1 MNYEKPSIL
10 LSSLI
15 LIFAFLSLNSPL
27 IQAQKRSA
35 PAIQVGAYYF
45 DGWTGQTPMHMPRA
59 LIDSF
64 PEREPV
70 WGWLTSSPKVLSSQ
84 IDAAADAGLSFFSFC
99 WYYSSNKQG
108 EVIDDPKNHA
118 LSLYLKAANK
128 DRLKFCLLVANHQ
141 GHYVEPADWAKVSKI
156 WLQLFKE
163 PTHLQVN
170 GRPLLIFFSASS
182 LVSQFG
188 SAQAVRQAFDSL
200 RAAAV
205 KSGLPGVTI
214 AACVSPNQDSFKQTQ
229 ECGFDLLTG
238 YNYHSAGFKPN
249 ITNTPIDSMTIAS
262 RRLWDQFKQSPVPY
276 IPTVTLNW
284 DPRPWANLNKAYHT
298 SPRYTGFSS
307 NSVYK
312 DVQMARQW
320 IERNPDKTPK
330 EKIALL
336 YAWNEYGEGAWLTP
350 SRSAKDNPLMGI
362 KKALKR

>member
-1 MNYEKPSIL
+1 MTYSTPGL
-10 LSSLI
+10 VRAFFI
-15 LIFAFLSLNSPL
+15 LIVAVFSLVSAVT
-27 IQAQKRSA
+27 QAQKRSA
-35 PAIQVGAYYF
+35 PPIQVGAYYF

-70 WGWLTSSPKVLSSQ
+70 WGWLTSSPKVLHNQ

-99 WYYSSNKQG
+99 WYYSTNKQG
-108 EVIDDPKNHA
+108 AVVDDPKNHA

-141 GHYVEPADWAKVSKI
+141 GHYVGPADWAKVSKA
-156 WLQLFKE
+156 WLQLFKK

-170 GRPLLIFFSASS
+170 GRPLLIFFSAST

-188 SAQAVRQAFDSL
+188 STQAVRQAFDSL
-200 RAAAV
+200 RMAAV
-205 KSGLPGVTI
+205 KAGLAGVTI
-214 AACVSPNQDSFKQTQ
+214 AACASPNSDSFRLAQD
-229 ECGFDLLTG
+229 CGFDLLTG
-238 YNYHSAGFKPN
+238 YNYHSAGFKPS
-249 ITNTPIDSMTIAS
+249 IIETPIDSMAVAS
-262 RRLWDQFKQSPVPY
+262 RRIWDQFKIAPVPY

-284 DPRPWANLNKAYHT
+284 DPRPWANLNKAHRNA
-298 SPRYTGFSS
+298 PRYVGFSS

-320 IERNPDKTPK
+320 IETNPGKTPK

-350 SRSAKDNPLMGI
+350 TRNGKDNPLTGV